1 MMSDATAVVNPSRRL
16 PNRAL
21 AAALICLGVV
31 SFGGQAGAQSPRGF
45 LSINVGEQSGSTN
58 FVDDVVFDLYQEQGT
73 YSAAYSTEGGSI
85 IDVGGGMRFGEKFA
99 IGLAVSMLDD
109 ESSAVVGARLPHP
122 LFFNRDRLPP
132 PLMTSGL
139 ARDEMAV
146 HIQAMFLIP
155 LNEKMNLALF
165 AGPTWFD
172 VSQVLVTDLR
182 FTEEF
187 PFDTVDR
194 LDGLDTQEQSGT
206 AVGFNVGLDFAY
218 YFSDKVGAGILA
230 RLSEGEVDLDSA
242 DGERV
247 SVDAGGFQ
255 IAVGLRFR
263 IGGQGN

>member
-1 MMSDATAVVNPSRRL
+1 MMSDATAVVSPSRRL

-31 SFGGQAGAQSPRGF
+31 SFGGQAGAQSVRGL

-58 FVDDVVFDLYQEQGT
+58 FVDSVVFDLYQEQGT

-122 LFFNRDRLPP
+122 LFFNRDRLVSGT
-132 PLMTSGL
+132 MSGL
-139 ARDEMAV
+139 SREEMAV

-155 LNEKMNLALF
+155 LNQKIDLALF

-172 VSQVLVTDLR
+172 VSQVLVTELR
-182 FTEEF
+182 FTEVF
-187 PFDTVDR
+187 PFDTAT
-194 LDGLDTQEQSGT
+194 LTGFNTGEQSGT
-206 AVGFNVGLDFAY
+206 AVGFNIGLDFAY
-218 YFSDKVGAGILA
+218 YFSDKVGVGILA
-230 RLSEGEVDLDSA
+230 RLSEGEVDLDSP
-242 DGERV
+242 DGGQV

-255 IAVGLRFR
+255 IAAGLRFR
-263 IGGQGN
+263 F